1 VKLVAVRVNGE
12 ELSADAYDH
21 QPSSLTLK
29 SPPTGGL
36 RAELAGR
43 SLLCS
48 GRAQHGAE
56 ASRAAW
62 PNLLLATP
70 CSLLPLP
77 LPCLVGKLN
86 FEVFAKPSFI
96 RSSHSLLTC

>member
-1 VKLVAVRVNGE
+1 MKLVAVRVNGE

-48 GRAQHGAE
+48 CRAQHGAE
-56 ASRAAW
+56 GLPRCPAKPLSSD
-62 PNLLLATP
+62 PLLAASP
-70 CSLLPLP
+70 A

-86 FEVFAKPSFI
+86 LEVFAKPSFI